1 MNYSN
6 VEWTI
11 GSLLATYEKEEL
23 NLNPPYQRHDIWTPI
38 AKKRLIDS
46 IKIGYPL
53 PSFFLHK
60 KADGKY
66 DVVDGQQRTRT
77 LLGYV
82 KGLFPDLN
90 KVYFK
95 DSNPSLINDYKI
107 GITII
112 ETGPNDSIEDFYY
125 RVNNYGSKL
134 NRQETLKAQYSGS
147 FFLKLVEELAESQ
160 EFIGLGLF
168 TASATSRMIDIDFIS
183 ELVAQ
188 TKYGVTDKKH
198 YVDRLYEVIAS
209 EEEFSELRNDFYE
222 TIRIFQRLN
231 QVFSIRDTRYKQKND
246 FYTLFGFV
254 NKRKSLPI
262 EAFITFYKLIVA
274 IGDDILP
281 SNSECVSMQEYA
293 FNCISQSNS
302 SEARKARLSFFVQL
316 LTNESVEL
324 NDTQEDV
331 SDFYKVPYTPVIVE
345 GYTTLSYEEINS
357 VLDKPKVFTA

>member
-1 MNYSN
+1 MIYSN
-6 VEWTI
+6 SEWTI
-11 GSLLATYEKEEL
+11 GSLISSYEKEEL

-60 KADGKY
+60 RENSKY

-77 LLGYV
+77 LLGYI
-82 KGLFPDLN
+82 KNLFPDLN
-90 KVYFK
+90 KKYFS
-95 DSNPSLINDYKI
+95 DSESSSILDYRI
-107 GITII
+107 SVVII
-112 ETGPNDSIEDFYY
+112 ETETDESIEDFYY

-147 FFLKLVEELAESQ
+147 LFLKLVEELAESN

-168 TASATSRMIDIDFIS
+168 TSSATSRMIDIDFIS
-183 ELVAQ
+183 ELLAQ
-188 TKYGVTDKKH
+188 VKYGVTDKKH
-198 YVDRLYEVIAS
+198 YVDKLYDVIAS
-209 EEEFSELRNDFYE
+209 EEEFNELRNGFYE

-231 QVFSIRDTRYKQKND
+231 TVFAIRDTRYKQKND

-254 NKRKSLPI
+254 NKRKSLSI
-262 EAFITFYKLIVA
+262 ETFTSFYKLLVV

-281 SNSECVSMQEYA
+281 SNSECISMQDYA

-302 SEARKARLSFFVQL
+302 SEARKARLSFFVEL
-316 LTNESVEL
+316 LTNETAEL
-324 NDTQEDV
+324 NETQEDV
-331 SDFYKVPYTPVIVE
+331 SDYYSIEYTPYLVE
-345 GYTTLSYEEINS
+345 GYTTLDYQAINS
-357 VLDKPKVFTA
+357 TLDKPKTFAV

>member
-1 MNYSN
+1 MNYVN
-6 VEWTI
+6 TEWTI
-11 GSLLATYEKEEL
+11 GSLISSYEKEQL

-53 PSFFLHK
+53 PSFFLHRK
-60 KADGKY
+60 EDGKY

-77 LLGYV
+77 LLGYI
-82 KGLFPDLN
+82 KGLFPDIN
-90 KVYFK
+90 KKFFK
-95 DSNPSLINDYKI
+95 DSDPSLIIDYRI
-107 GITII
+107 SVVII
-112 ETGPNDSIEDFYY
+112 ETEAEESIEDFYY

-147 FFLKLVEELAESQ
+147 FFLKLVEELAESN

-188 TKYGVTDKKH
+188 VKYGVTDKKH

-209 EEEFSELRNDFYE
+209 EEEFNELRNGFYE

-231 QVFSIRDTRYKQKND
+231 QAFPIRDTRYKQKND

-262 EAFITFYKLIVA
+262 EAFILFYKLIVV

-281 SNSECVSMQEYA
+281 SNSESISMQEYA

-302 SEARKARLSFFVQL
+302 SEARKARLNFFVEL
-316 LTNESVEL
+316 LTNESVEF
-324 NDTQEDV
+324 NETQEDV
-331 SDFYKVPYTPVIVE
+331 SDYYGIDYMPFSVE
-345 GYTTLSYEEINS
+345 GYTTLDYQVINAT
-357 VLDKPKVFTA
+357 LDKPKSFAV